1 MKRTTGNIAVTGI
14 AGIFPGAHT
23 IEKFTENIMTGHE
36 AVMDVPDH
44 RWIVP
49 PATMVSDQ
57 YRPDTASSRRAG
69 LVDDF
74 PFDPHGFTL
83 DRDLLSELDPLHK
96 MVLHAGREAL
106 ANCFHDQKIREK
118 TGVILAAISLPTQAS
133 SEISHRIVTGDP
145 RAITRA
151 DALSAGVVSVPA
163 ALLARAMG
171 LSGGCFTLDA
181 ACASSLYAI
190 KLACDRLNSGKADM
204 MVAGGVSR
212 PDSLYTQVGFTQL
225 KALSPT
231 GRCAPFDKSANGL
244 VVGEGSGVLVLK
256 RLDDAITCG
265 DKIWG
270 VIQGTGWSN
279 DIEGN
284 LVAPASEGQK
294 RAMAAAFKNAGWL
307 PKEIQHLECHG
318 SATPV
323 GDNIELNSMKTLWRE
338 TGCDQAPCAI
348 GSVKSMTGHLLTAAG
363 AAGMIKT
370 LVAMDAK
377 RLPPSLH
384 YSEPTANSPLYTTG
398 FRVQTEAS
406 PWDAKVRRAGVSAFG
421 FGGINAHVL
430 VEEFKP
436 GNPKSYFQP
445 GKAKE
450 EPSTN
455 IPIAIVGMETITAT
469 ARNLTEFKEQVLGG
483 KTPTPG
489 LPGSRW
495 RILPG
500 THPSLPAMEGLWI
513 NSVTTRP
520 GEFHIPPNQIPD
532 LLPQHLIML
541 KAATGALKDAEIPVR
556 PAGDDEPRT
565 RFGAAIGI
573 EFDYEAT
580 DFHLRWRNNNADET
594 VKDALAPPLTANRTL
609 GALGGIVA
617 SRIAREF
624 KLGGPCFTLSA
635 EAASGMKA
643 IETGIESLKSG
654 ETDTFLCGAVD
665 MAGDCRQILLD
676 ACLKP
681 FSGKAAPFD
690 KTAKGAVPSEGAAA
704 VVLKRLDL
712 AQRNGN
718 RIYGIIKGTGAA
730 CGGEMAHENTAQ
742 HPAMEKIYGDSL
754 EQSLN
759 NAGVSAPSIGLFEAH
774 GSSDPV
780 EDATELKALTRFDL
794 SCALGSASA
803 TNGDTRSVSGLLSMV
818 KASLALYHHIIPP
831 VPGFVSPGI
840 EIEPE
845 TRIHIP
851 QKPGFWVRKKDDEP
865 RRACVA
871 AMTRDGA
878 VSHLVLEE
886 PAQNQDAP
894 LSTRMEAERRNPLGS
909 QQTTL
914 IVVKADSRE
923 KLLAELEKL
932 KALTGS
938 MAGESAAAMGRA
950 WFQKTLKQTGKSKTL
965 SIMAASANSLANLVD
980 GAVEAVTND
989 WECTIKGFEGIA
1001 YTLAPLGE
1009 RGKTAFLYPGSG
1021 NHFPGMGRAMG
1032 ALFPDIL
1039 DAVEAKGASL
1049 DKQVQ
1054 PALYY
1059 PQRLNWEAGWRNHA
1073 MAKIKSHAHNM
1084 IYGQVFFG
1092 NLMTR
1097 VAEKFNLRPRAG
1109 IGHSLGETA
1118 SLFSLG
1124 VWNDPKEML
1133 NRMEASDLFTGKL
1146 AGDFTAAAEVWN
1158 LAPGETPQWCVAAV
1172 NRSRAQVEAGLK
1184 NHDRLYLLIVNTPDE
1199 TVIGGSRDQVEAFIK
1214 DTGCGAMFLDGVV
1227 TVHCPVA
1234 EPCREEYLALHRF
1247 ECTPPRDIDF
1257 YSCSRAQRY
1266 IPETEATAQ
1275 SILDQALTGFDYV
1288 KLINQA
1294 WDDGIRV
1301 FVDMGPGSS
1310 CTRAVRQIL
1319 KDKEHLVLS
1328 LSEAGGNGHGVL
1340 VKGLATLAAHGLDL
1354 DLSPLYPP
1362 ENAGTVEPDGHEL
1375 ILATGRSVID
1385 QRLIAG
1391 NDEPEKNAKPLNN
1404 VAKKSPVQKPMAED
1418 TKPKTQ
1424 ANRLFAED
1432 TKLKT
1437 QANMPFAEDAKQKTP
1452 PQKTFAGGIK
1462 QETWPADQE
1471 PAGQLVDSARLTA
1484 HAHESFLSLTQE
1496 NMKAYEQ
1503 QFAALAQAA
1512 AGITAPPAPMPA
1524 QSPREPVPTQEPFP
1538 EPDNQVKPM
1547 FDKAMC
1553 LEFATGLAG
1562 NVLGDPFKIIDTY
1575 PVRVR
1580 LPDAPL
1586 MLVDRIMDIQGEM
1599 LSLGA
1604 GKIVTQHDVLPSA
1617 WYLDGDKAP
1626 VSITIEAGQA
1636 DLFLCSWLGI
1646 DHMVK
1651 GKRRYRL
1658 LDAKVTFH
1666 RDLPRP
1672 GETIEYHIEI
1682 DRFLKQGDVYLFF
1695 FHYRGYINDELLISM
1710 RDGCAGFFTPEEVEN
1725 SGGIILKPEDKEKAT
1740 PKAPFTSPIPV
1751 TRESY
1756 SDARVDALRR
1766 GDLEAGFGDRFKG
1779 MRLGKH
1785 LRLPGGRMHLLDR
1798 VTSIDPTG
1806 GRFGLGTI
1814 CAEADIRPDHWFL
1827 TCHFTD
1833 DMVMPGTLM
1842 YECCAHTLRI
1852 FTQRMGWVSERDDVR
1867 YDIIPGIESD
1877 LKCRG
1882 PVTVDTKKAGYEIEI
1897 KEMGYGPE
1905 PYVIADAHMFSDN
1918 HRIVLYKN
1926 MGIKIAEL
1934 TRQEIERIW
1943 S

>member
-23 IEKFTENIMTGHE
+23 IEKFTENIMTSHE
-36 AVMDVPDH
+36 AVMNVPDH

-57 YRPDTASSRRAG
+57 YRPDTASSKRAG

-74 PFDPHGFTL
+74 PFDPSGFTL
-83 DRDLLSELDPLHK
+83 DRDLLSGLDPLHK

-133 SEISHRIVTGDP
+133 SEISHRIVMGDP

-171 LSGGCFTLDA
+171 FFGGCFTLDA

-204 MVAGGVSR
+204 MVTGGVSR

-244 VVGEGSGVLVLK
+244 VVGEGSGILVLK
-256 RLDDAITCG
+256 RLEDAVACG

-323 GDNIELNSMKTLWRE
+323 GDNIELNSMKTLWQE
-338 TGCDQAPCAI
+338 AGCDQAPCAI

-377 RLPPSLH
+377 RLPPSLNF
-384 YSEPTANSPLYTTG
+384 SEPTANSPLYTTG
-398 FRVQTEAS
+398 FRVQTEACS
-406 PWDAKVRRAGVSAFG
+406 WDAKVRRAGVSAFG
-421 FGGINAHVL
+421 FGGINGHIL

-436 GNPKSYFQP
+436 GNPSHYFQSGP
-445 GKAKE
+445 AQK
-450 EPSTN
+450 EPSADL
-455 IPIAIVGMETITAT
+455 PIAIVGMETITAT
-469 ARNLTEFKEQVLGG
+469 APNLAQFKEQVLGG
-483 KTPTPG
+483 KTPTPRA
-489 LPGSRW
+489 PGSRW
-495 RILPG
+495 RISAD
-500 THPSLPAMEGLWI
+500 TTPSLPAINGLWI
-513 NSVTTRP
+513 DSVTTRP

-541 KAATGALKDAEIPVR
+541 KAATNALKDAGIAVR
-556 PAGDDEPRT
+556 PGKDEEPRT
-565 RFGAAIGI
+565 RFGAAVGI

-580 DFHLRWRNNNADET
+580 DFHLRWRNSHGDET
-594 VKDALAPPLTANRTL
+594 LKDSLAPPLTANRTL

-624 KLGGPCFTLSA
+624 KLGGPCFTVSA
-635 EAASGMKA
+635 EAASGIKA
-643 IETGIESLKSG
+643 IEAGIESLRSG

-665 MAGDCRQILLD
+665 MAGDCRQIILD

-681 FSGKAAPFD
+681 FANKAVPFD
-690 KTAKGAVPSEGAAA
+690 KTAKGTLPSEGAAA
-704 VVLKRLDL
+704 VVLKRLDQ
-712 AQRNGN
+712 AQKDGD
-718 RIYGIIKGTGAA
+718 RIYGIIKGSGDAS
-730 CGGEMAHENTAQ
+730 GGEMAHEGAVQ
-742 HPAMEKIYGDSL
+742 HPDMEKRYGASL
-754 EQSLN
+754 GQCLD
-759 NAGVSAPSIGLFEAH
+759 NAGVLAPSIGLFEAH
-774 GSSDPV
+774 GSADPQ
-780 EDATELKALTRFDL
+780 EDATELKALTGFDL

-831 VPGFVSPGI
+831 VPGFVAPGI
-840 EIEPE
+840 EIP
-845 TRIHIP
+845 TDTHLHIP
-851 QKPGFWVRKKDDEP
+851 KDPCFWVRKRDDEP

-878 VSHLVLEE
+878 ISHLLLEE
-886 PAQNQDAP
+886 FPQNQGSP
-894 LSTRMEAERRNPLGS
+894 LSNPIKAERLNPLGN

-914 IVVKADSRE
+914 IVVKAGSRE
-923 KLLAELEKL
+923 GLLAQLEQL
-932 KALTGS
+932 KSLTRT
-938 MAGESAAAMGRA
+938 MAGESAAAIGRT
-950 WFQKTLKQTGKSKTL
+950 WFEKTLKQTDQGPTL
-965 SIMAASANSLANLVD
+965 SIMAATANSLANLVD
-980 GAVEAVTND
+980 GALEAVAKNR
-989 WECTIKGFEGIA
+989 ECTIKGFEGIA
-1001 YTLAPLGE
+1001 YTLSPLDAK
-1009 RGKTAFLYPGSG
+1009 GKTAFLYPGSG

-1032 ALFPDIL
+1032 ALFPEIL
-1039 DAVEAKGASL
+1039 DAIEEKGASL
-1049 DKQVQ
+1049 HKQVQ

-1059 PQRLNWEAGWRNHA
+1059 PQRLNWEAGWQKQA
-1073 MAKIKSHAHNM
+1073 MDKITSHAHNM

-1097 VAEKFNLRPRAG
+1097 VAEKFNLRPQAG

-1133 NRMEASDLFTGKL
+1133 NRMEASDLFTRKL
-1146 AGDFTAAAEVWN
+1146 AGDFTAAAKVWN
-1158 LAPGETPQWCVAAV
+1158 LPAGETPQWSVATV
-1172 NRSRAQVEAGLK
+1172 NRSRGEVEAELK
-1184 NHDRLYLLIVNTPDE
+1184 HHDRLYLLIVNTPNE

-1214 DTGCGAMFLDGVV
+1214 NTGCGAMFLDGVV

-1234 EPCREEYLALHRF
+1234 EPCKQEYLDLHRF

-1266 IPETEATAQ
+1266 LPETEATAR

-1294 WDDGIRV
+1294 WEDGIRV
-1301 FVDMGPGSS
+1301 FVEMGPGSS
-1310 CTRAVRQIL
+1310 CTRAVKKIL

-1328 LSEAGGNGHGVL
+1328 LSETSGNDHGVL
-1340 VKGLATLAAHGLDL
+1340 LKGLATLATHGLDP
-1354 DLSPLYPP
+1354 DLTPLYPSDTDK
-1362 ENAGTVEPDGHEL
+1362 NVEPVAHEL
-1375 ILATGRSVID
+1375 TLVTGRSVIGS
-1385 QRLIAG
+1385 RKIAG
-1391 NDEPEKNAKPLNN
+1391 NDAPVKKATPLNN
-1404 VAKKSPVQKPMAED
+1404 VAKKRPVQTPIAKEKKPEPLNGTAYGD
-1418 TKPKTQ
+1418 
-1424 ANRLFAED
+1424 
-1432 TKLKT
+1432 
-1437 QANMPFAEDAKQKTP
+1437 
-1452 PQKTFAGGIK
+1452 GIK
-1462 QETWPADQE
+1462 QTTRPGKTVAEDIKEETR
-1471 PAGQLVDSARLTA
+1471 PAGTEFHEPLLDSARLTA
-1484 HAHESFLSLTQE
+1484 KAHESFLALTQD
-1496 NMKAYEQ
+1496 NMKAYEE
-1503 QFAALAQAA
+1503 QFAALARAA
-1512 AGITAPPAPMPA
+1512 AGGAEPPAT
-1524 QSPREPVPTQEPFP
+1524 EPVQEPPATMPDQTLIP
-1538 EPDNQVKPM
+1538 EPENPVKPM
-1547 FDKAMC
+1547 FDRTMC
-1553 LEFATGLAG
+1553 MEFATGLAG

-1580 LPDAPL
+1580 LPGEPL

-1599 LSLGA
+1599 LSLNA
-1604 GKIVTQHDVLPSA
+1604 GKIVTQHDVMPSA

-1646 DHMVK
+1646 DHVVK

-1658 LDAKVTFH
+1658 LDARVTFH
-1666 RDLPRP
+1666 RELPRP

-1695 FHYRGYINDELLISM
+1695 FHYEGYINDELLISM
-1710 RDGCAGFFTPEEVEN
+1710 RDGCAGFFTLEEVAN
-1725 SGGIILKPEDKEKAT
+1725 SGGIILKPEDKERVT
-1740 PKAPFTSPIPV
+1740 PKAPFVSPIPV
-1751 TRESY
+1751 TREGY
-1756 SDARVDALRR
+1756 SDARIEALRQ
-1766 GDLEAGFGDRFKG
+1766 GDLETGFGTRFKG

-1798 VTSIDPTG
+1798 VTDIDPTG
-1806 GRFGLGTI
+1806 GRFGLGLIT
-1814 CAEADIRPDHWFL
+1814 AEADIRPDHWFL

-1852 FTQRMGWVSERDDVR
+1852 FTQRMGWVSDRDDVH
-1867 YDIIPGIESD
+1867 YDIIPGMESD

-1897 KEMGYGPE
+1897 KEIGYGPE

-1926 MGIKIAEL
+1926 MGLKIAGL
-1934 TRQEIERIW
+1934 SRHEIERIW